1 MIFSQS
7 SRPIRLIKIVLP
19 VFVLLISTLACS
31 FSSNNN
37 NTSHEA
43 TAAALNQTAVALSV
57 QATQL
62 AEQQNQNNPA
72 KPVEQQPTKPAP
84 PAQPPQVAAPTQP
97 PPTDVQNDSNNFY
110 IVNDSDFTICYF
122 YLSLSSNSD
131 WGVDQLEDN
140 LVYPGETFTL
150 YDVPYGTY
158 DLNAQDC
165 DNNLLYEEYNVSFPP
180 NDTVTLFNV
189 NNEPL
194 CGNGVCGDF
203 ENPGNCPQDCGNASG
218 QVPLT
223 IVNQTS
229 EPICYVWIGVPES
242 EWLGDILESQMIEGW
257 GSLTVYVNPGEW
269 ALSAEDC
276 SGDAGLSQMKLT
288 PQLSIYGP
296 TTWYVDP

>member
-97 PPTDVQNDSNNFY
+97 PPADVQNDSNNFY
-110 IVNDSDFTICYF
+110 IINDSDFTICYF

-140 LVYPGETFTL
+140 LGAL
-150 YDVPYGTY
+150 DV
-158 DLNAQDC
+158 
-165 DNNLLYEEYNVSFPP
+165 V
-180 NDTVTLFNV
+180 
-189 NNEPL
+189 
-194 CGNGVCGDF
+194 
-203 ENPGNCPQDCGNASG
+203 
-218 QVPLT
+218 
-223 IVNQTS
+223 
-229 EPICYVWIGVPES
+229 
-242 EWLGDILESQMIEGW
+242 
-257 GSLTVYVNPGEW
+257 
-269 ALSAEDC
+269 
-276 SGDAGLSQMKLT
+276 LSQQDVEELDRVSDTGPHYPNWLQAGTLKART
-288 PQLSIYGP
+288 PQSS
-296 TTWYVDP
+296 